1 MACWRIRQVAMGRP
15 RIENGQLRHT
25 RTQVGD
31 LTVTEMLEQQ
41 SKPLQPSHDRC
52 MRTPLTLWLPKP
64 KAQHKAGTDKTRAAF
79 YIVFSGRT
87 TGLFYK
93 WTDCLWSTKGYPNAR
108 AKGYRTLPAAMAAWN
123 KHCLQLPANWLGDSS
138 NFV

>member
-1 MACWRIRQVAMGRP
+1 MGRP

-108 AKGYRTLPAAMAAWN
+108 AKGYRTLTPSSHDRREETLLATAR
-123 KHCLQLPANWLGDSS
+123 QLAGRFIKFRLI
-138 NFV
+138 